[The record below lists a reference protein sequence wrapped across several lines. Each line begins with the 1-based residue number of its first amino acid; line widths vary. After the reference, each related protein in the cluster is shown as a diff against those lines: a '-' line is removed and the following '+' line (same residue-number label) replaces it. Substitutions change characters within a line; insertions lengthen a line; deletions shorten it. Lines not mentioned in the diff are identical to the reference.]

1 MRWLATAG
9 QLLLLVAMSCGG
21 RTPHPGTEV
30 NESFGYRS
38 PILPAGSIVLP
49 DSFGGVR
56 NPHDIVLNPTNGHM
70 YICGRTGDLG
80 VAVLEAATG
89 QQVGMIPARDAD
101 GIEYNP
107 VTNKLYI
114 SAGRGVTGEFL
125 VVDCSTDSI
134 VARDAW
140 SPLPLCVNVTENKL
154 YVARRE
160 GRDSKVLILDG
171 RTRRTLAK
179 VRLGPAVKR
188 GLDRIIWNPI
198 NNALYCNDENSGA
211 LVIIDGRTDRELARI
226 VSRYDLFP
234 GCVNTRD
241 NTVYAVAGSAD
252 DSSVAVIEGSTN
264 KVVAWLEAGPRIA
277 NMAYNPIENK
287 VYCTAGLGSGGSQ
300 HSVVVID
307 GADDRVL
314 SRLTM
319 PDVPEEI
326 CYDSVNNRMYCF
338 GHAAGWVAAIDCR
351 ADTIVG
357 VARAGEDMS
366 PAVFCASANRLYCLD
381 WRPGDVYALDCAA
394 FSVVDT
400 LTLGFRVGSMVY
412 NRKKDKLYCA
422 NHMGHALVVV
432 DGASGRVRGTIEVG
446 RSPTALAFSP
456 GGKKLYC
463 ANAGDGTIHTIDCN
477 SDRVIATVRVGYGPS
492 ALCLSPTNSHLFC
505 ANTGGFGQNR
515 DSTVSVIDCR
525 SGNAVATLTGGQ
537 MPRLLAFDSVHGH
550 VFCASTAGR
559 VGQEDPAMRVDA
571 FDAATLR
578 RTFSVSFPGYPQDM
592 CYDAV
597 HDRLYL
603 AHSEPDNLTVVDCSA
618 GVVKTH
624 LWADGS
630 PEKLCY
636 NAPRHKLYCAS
647 PNIVSGKGTEGNND
661 SEVRGRSTGGGG
673 RTVAVVDTDGDSSV
687 ARIEVPRGPD
697 ALCYVPETDQ
707 VYCACAGSD
716 TVIAIDCA
724 TDRIVGRKAV
734 GAGPASL
741 EYSPKH
747 TDLCSSRTHGP
758 AASQPSPSPTSPPTP
773 LERIPQRRADE
784 DSVRS
789 SEPPDSGGSLL
800 LEPALN
806 GVPLRL
812 VPQVPIRIAPPT
824 AILTTSQTALR
835 IASRTVPGTVPKVV
849 RRTVT

>member
-1 MRWLATAG
+1 MRWLAAVG
-9 QLLLLVAMSCGG
+9 RLLLLLVLSCG
-21 RTPHPGTEV
+21 RAPQRRAAPTEA
-30 NESFGYRS
+30 SIDYRS
-38 PILPAGSIVLP
+38 PVLPAGSIVLP

-56 NPHDIVLNPTNGHM
+56 NPHDIVLNPTNGHI

-89 QQVGMIPARDAD
+89 RQVGMIPARDAD

-107 VTNKLYI
+107 VTNRLYI

-125 VVDCSTDSI
+125 VVDCSTDLI
-134 VARDAW
+134 VERDAW
-140 SPLPLCVNVTENKL
+140 SPLPLCVNVTDNKL
-154 YVARRE
+154 YVARWE

-171 RTRRTLAK
+171 KTRRILAK
-179 VRLGPAVKR
+179 VRLGPVVKW

-211 LVIIDGRTDRELARI
+211 LVIIDGRADRELKRI

-241 NTVYAVAGSAD
+241 NKVYAVAGSAD
-252 DSSVAVIEGSTN
+252 DSSVAVIDGSTN
-264 KVVAWLEAGPRIA
+264 KVAAWLEAGPRIA
-277 NMAYNPIENK
+277 EMAYNPLENK
-287 VYCTAGLGSGGSQ
+287 VYCSAGLGSGGSQ

-326 CYDSVNNRMYCF
+326 CYDSVNNRIYCF
-338 GHAAGWVAAIDCR
+338 GCAAGWVAAIDCR
-351 ADTIVG
+351 ADTIVS
-357 VARAGEDMS
+357 VAWAGEDMS

-381 WRPGDVYALDCAA
+381 WRPGDVYAVDCAA

-400 LTLGFRVGSMVY
+400 LTLGSRVESMVY

-446 RSPTALAFSP
+446 RSPGALAVSSD
-456 GGKKLYC
+456 GNRLYC
-463 ANAGDGTIHTIDCN
+463 ANEGDGTVSAIDCN
-477 SDRVIATVRVGYGPS
+477 SDRVTASVRVGYGPS
-492 ALCLSPTNSHLFC
+492 ALCLSPTNSRLLC
-505 ANTGGFGQNR
+505 ANTGSFDQNR
-515 DSTVSVIDCR
+515 DSTVSVLDCR
-525 SGNAVATLTGGQ
+525 SGTVVATLAVGP
-537 MPRLLAFDSVHGH
+537 MPRLMALDSVHGR
-550 VFCASTAGR
+550 VFCASTSGR
-559 VGQEDPAMRVDA
+559 VGQEDPAMRIDA
-571 FDAATLR
+571 FDAATLNR
-578 RTFSVSFPGYPQDM
+578 AFSVSFAGYPRDL
-592 CYDAV
+592 CYDPV
-597 HDRLYL
+597 HDRLYV
-603 AHSEPDNLTVVDCSA
+603 AHSEPDNLTVVDCRA
-618 GVVKTH
+618 GIVKTRI
-624 LWADGS
+624 WAGGS

-647 PNIVSGKGTEGNND
+647 PNIVSGKGTEGNDD

-673 RTVAVVDTDGDSSV
+673 RTVAVVDTDGDSSI

-724 TDRIVGRKAV
+724 TDSIVDRKAA

-741 EYSPKH
+741 EYSPRH
-747 TDLCSSRTHGP
+747 GLLFVANSRASSI
-758 AASQPSPSPTSPPTP
+758 SPISIT
-773 LERIPQRRADE
+773 
-784 DSVRS
+784 
-789 SEPPDSGGSLL
+789 SEP
-800 LEPALN
+800 
-806 GVPLRL
+806 
-812 VPQVPIRIAPPT
+812 
-824 AILTTSQTALR
+824 AI
-835 IASRTVPGTVPKVV
+835 VPKGG
-849 RRTVT
+849 TSSTH